1 MKKTILTE
9 INRTREI
16 MGLTPLILEQS
27 SLLRFFRGLLKAGD
41 SPMVALGKTIRR
53 EFGDA
58 VGIIPI
64 TKLVKNSNMVEVL
77 SEVMEK
83 TNAVIRNNGQAL
95 SKRFKGVG
103 IEISESQA
111 SSLGKAWSKGEDEFL
126 IAINRIARETME
138 DVSTILIKGTPSEF
152 QKPLIDAI
160 SGVVKVKNLDEFRMV
175 LKQIE
180 LPDDQITKIMNN
192 ISTSGTIGGKGRLE
206 DIFGA
211 LINHPNY
218 QDDMIKILRNSDEF
232 QRLVRQDFGIG
243 DLATMMGRKADDP
256 LVKSIYQKA
265 IKKTVREKITTT
277 AKKPFQWLFLTK
289 QGKYFIGYVLF
300 TLGINYIMDYFFGYS
315 MGKVKAGLTPD
326 LYQSVFGYEKFLKD
340 KGGYT
345 DDEALGVAEELNEA
359 LYGNIIP
366 GTVDDDAIIEI
377 YKKIPSILAAS
388 QVCWMW
394 ENKVPGTTGTLEQTL
409 LDRMQIK
416 LAPTPATRLAGD
428 VTKADVEEEL
438 EKKTWTDSKGVTT
451 RREFM
456 DVVNKNWPRYTPV
469 LYDRTSQPYVKYYS
483 KKNGP
488 IENPLLASLA
498 ENCGGKNW
506 NDCMRKYDP
515 LLFNSISKSIYSEAG
530 DIYLEEPPE
539 TTIDT
544 TGDFAESF
552 LDPDLSTEDRQ
563 KVFKDLMDKVF

>member
-16 MGLTPLILEQS
+16 MGLKPLILEQS

-41 SPMVALGKTIRR
+41 SPMVALGKTIKR

-95 SKRFKGVG
+95 QKRFKGVG

-126 IAINRIARETME
+126 MVINRIGRETME
-138 DVSTILIKGTPSEF
+138 DVSTILIKGNPSEF

-160 SGVVKVKNLDEFRMV
+160 SGVVDVKNLDEFRMV

-180 LPDDQITKIMNN
+180 LPEEQITKIMNN

-218 QDDMIKILRNSDEF
+218 QDEMIKILKNSDEF

-265 IKKTVREKITTT
+265 IKRTGWEYVGLKGRNLLN
-277 AKKPFQWLFLTK
+277 WLFMTI
-289 QGKYFIGYVLF
+289 QGRVLLGWITI
-300 TLGINYIMDYFFGYS
+300 TLGINYFMDWAYNT
-315 MGKVKAGLTPD
+315 MGKAKAGLTPD
-326 LYQSVFGYEKFLKD
+326 MYIDVMANKRFVEEY
-340 KGGYT
+340 GGYT
-345 DDEALGVAEELNEA
+345 DAEALEQAEKIQDA
-359 LYGNIIP
+359 LVGNLIP
-366 GTVDDDAIIEI
+366 NTVDDSAIMAVYNDA
-377 YKKIPSILAAS
+377 PSVLAAS
-388 QVCWMW
+388 QICWMW
-394 ENKVPGTTGTLEQTL
+394 ENKVSGTTGTLENALQDMSVKISPYPISRFLGDT
-409 LDRMQIK
+409 QIK
-416 LAPTPATRLAGD
+416 D
-428 VTKADVEEEL
+428 VANEL
-438 EKKTWTDSKGVTT
+438 ESKRWTTSDSVENKTAYLKSV
-451 RREFM
+451 R
-456 DVVNKNWPRYTPV
+456 KNWPRYRST
-469 LYDRTSQPYVKYYS
+469 LRDGNTRYYS
-483 KKNGP
+483 RLRGP
-488 IENPLLASLA
+488 IDGALLAVLLQKCEGQTYDDCLRKYNPLDFNAA
-498 ENCGGKNW
+498 ARTAAKNT
-506 NDCMRKYDP
+506 P
-515 LLFNSISKSIYSEAG
+515 
-530 DIYLEEPPE
+530 DIYTQGEP
-539 TTIDT
+539 
-544 TGDFAESF
+544 
-552 LDPDLSTEDRQ
+552 
-563 KVFKDLMDKVF
+563 DKVEQTDEGFIGDMLDDWPEGDDKMKVIMDIVKQTM

>member
-16 MGLTPLILEQS
+16 MGLKPLILEQS

-41 SPMVALGKTIRR
+41 SPMVALGKTIKR

-95 SKRFKGVG
+95 QKRFKGVG

-126 IAINRIARETME
+126 IVINRIGRETME
-138 DVSTILIKGTPSEF
+138 DVSTILIKGNPSEF

-160 SGVVKVKNLDEFRMV
+160 SGVVDVKNLDEFRMV

-180 LPDDQITKIMNN
+180 LPEEQITKIMNN

-218 QDDMIKILRNSDEF
+218 QDEMIKILKNSDEF

-265 IKKTVREKITTT
+265 IKRTGWEYVKLKGLNLIN
-277 AKKPFQWLFLTK
+277 WLFMTI
-289 QGKYFIGYVLF
+289 QGRVLLGWITV
-300 TLGINYIMDYFFGYS
+300 TLGINYFMDMVYS
-315 MGKVKAGLTPD
+315 AEGKAKAGLTPD
-326 LYQSVFGYEKFLKD
+326 MYIDVMANKRFVEEY
-340 KGGYT
+340 GGYT
-345 DDEALGVAEELNEA
+345 DAEALEQAEKIQDA
-359 LYGNIIP
+359 LVGNLIP
-366 GTVDDDAIIEI
+366 NTVDDSAIMEC
-377 YKKIPSILAAS
+377 L
-388 QVCWMW
+388 
-394 ENKVPGTTGTLEQTL
+394 
-409 LDRMQIK
+409 
-416 LAPTPATRLAGD
+416 
-428 VTKADVEEEL
+428 
-438 EKKTWTDSKGVTT
+438 
-451 RREFM
+451 
-456 DVVNKNWPRYTPV
+456 
-469 LYDRTSQPYVKYYS
+469 
-483 KKNGP
+483 
-488 IENPLLASLA
+488 
-498 ENCGGKNW
+498 
-506 NDCMRKYDP
+506 
-515 LLFNSISKSIYSEAG
+515 
-530 DIYLEEPPE
+530 
-539 TTIDT
+539 
-544 TGDFAESF
+544 
-552 LDPDLSTEDRQ
+552 
-563 KVFKDLMDKVF
+563 